1 MNRTVLLYLAA
12 AVLGLALGGLFA
24 WTSRP
29 APPQP
34 GMAGAA
40 VGDPR
45 PEFRHGGLDG
55 QWVQA
60 SDFDGQLLLV
70 NFWATWCAPCR
81 REMPVLQAVS
91 EAHPGELTVVGLA
104 IDEVDAVRQ
113 FVSDLEIRYPIA
125 VGNADVMATQ
135 RAWGNSAG
143 ALPYTVLVDRQGII
157 RWQHLGEV
165 TAAELDAVVS
175 GLL

>member
-40 VGDPR
+40 VGDLR

-60 SDFDGQLLLV
+60 SAFDGQLLLV

-91 EAHPGELTVVGLA
+91 EAHPGDLAVVGLA
-104 IDEVDAVRQ
+104 IDEPDAVRQ

-143 ALPYTVLVDRQGII
+143 ALPYTVLVDREGII

-165 TAAELDAVVS
+165 TGAELDAILS